1 MRPGATTRDRWIW
14 MTSAVLLAATI
25 ALELVVPLGYAVW
38 LAYFLAVGVTV
49 FQRSVR
55 APFIVAVLA
64 CVLLVIGFNIAPASS
79 NSAFSLVNR
88 SIGGC
93 AFLMIALIVSR
104 AIQARRDAMRT
115 LWLQEAENAVAMS
128 LRGDLGPEQIAEA
141 AATSLG
147 AQLEADVGAVY
158 RLEGGRLQ
166 LTGGLAL
173 PSGMPASLA
182 LQEGVAGQV
191 ARDECIRHLE
201 GSDDAVLE
209 LQTSLGRLPVRER
222 ILAPISSDGTVVGIV
237 ELGRARA
244 GAQRDLDRELLERC
258 AETIGMAL
266 RASLL
271 RAQLV
276 VLLEESQRQGEEL
289 QAQQEELRVA
299 NEELEEQSRSLL
311 QSQSHLEEQQAELE
325 QSNVQLEE
333 RTHELEAQKQALL
346 VAQSQLVRNSN
357 ELAATSRYKS
367 EFLANMSHELRTPLN
382 SSLILAKL
390 LADNKDGTLT
400 EEQVKYARAILSSN
414 NDLLALINDI
424 LDLSRIEAGHVELA
438 DEVVVTDSVLQR
450 LRETFE
456 PMARQKGLALQIE
469 ADALAPSQLVVDS
482 QRLQQILKNLLANAV
497 KFTEHGKVSLH
508 VRAAGQGRI
517 RFEVCDSGIGIARE
531 QLQVIFEAFRQ
542 ADGSTRRR
550 YGGTGLGLSI
560 SRDLAERMG
569 GSIQVDSEP
578 GRGSCFILELPLQG
592 APASNAADIAAA
604 PVASPVA
611 AAVPAMQVPARAPVA
626 PPTTV
631 PSVADDRGRRQHPGR
646 LILAVEDD
654 ATFAEALVALAH
666 ELDFDCVVAGTAE
679 EALALAGELRPN
691 GILLDIGLPD
701 VSGLSVLERLKR
713 NPDTRH
719 IPVHV
724 VSATDRSQ
732 VARELG
738 AIGFAIKP
746 TTRERLV
753 SAIEQ
758 LEQTSQRDVR
768 RLLIVEDD
776 SELRHNLEL
785 LLGRDQLQ
793 IVAVGTL
800 AGALEQLSTVTF
812 DCMVMDLSLPDGSG
826 YDLLEHMAGNDD
838 VGFPPVIVY
847 TGRALGREEEQRL
860 RRYSKSI
867 IIKGARSPERLL
879 DEVTLFLHSV
889 EASLP
894 TDQQRLLREARRRD
908 TVLDGRTVLLAE
920 DDVRNI
926 FALSSVLEP
935 LGVTLEIA
943 RNGQEAVDRLAERE
957 VDLVLMDIMMPE
969 KDGLAA
975 MREIRAQRHLQDLP
989 IIALTAKAMPD
1000 DRERCLQAGANDY
1013 IAKPIDVDKLVS
1025 LCRVWCSRQ

>member
-1 MRPGATTRDRWIW
+1 
-14 MTSAVLLAATI
+14 
-25 ALELVVPLGYAVW
+25 
-38 LAYFLAVGVTV
+38 
-49 FQRSVR
+49 
-55 APFIVAVLA
+55 
-64 CVLLVIGFNIAPASS
+64 
-79 NSAFSLVNR
+79 
-88 SIGGC
+88 
-93 AFLMIALIVSR
+93 
-104 AIQARRDAMRT
+104 
-115 LWLQEAENAVAMS
+115 
-128 LRGDLGPEQIAEA
+128 
-141 AATSLG
+141 
-147 AQLEADVGAVY
+147 
-158 RLEGGRLQ
+158 
-166 LTGGLAL
+166 
-173 PSGMPASLA
+173 
-182 LQEGVAGQV
+182 
-191 ARDECIRHLE
+191 
-201 GSDDAVLE
+201 
-209 LQTSLGRLPVRER
+209 
-222 ILAPISSDGTVVGIV
+222 
-237 ELGRARA
+237 
-244 GAQRDLDRELLERC
+244 
-258 AETIGMAL
+258 
-266 RASLL
+266 
-271 RAQLV
+271 
-276 VLLEESQRQGEEL
+276 
-289 QAQQEELRVA
+289 
-299 NEELEEQSRSLL
+299 
-311 QSQSHLEEQQAELE
+311 
-325 QSNVQLEE
+325 
-333 RTHELEAQKQALL
+333 
-346 VAQSQLVRNSN
+346 
-357 ELAATSRYKS
+357 
-367 EFLANMSHELRTPLN
+367 
-382 SSLILAKL
+382 
-390 LADNKDGTLT
+390 
-400 EEQVKYARAILSSN
+400 
-414 NDLLALINDI
+414 
-424 LDLSRIEAGHVELA
+424 
-438 DEVVVTDSVLQR
+438 VLQR

-456 PMARQKGLALQIE
+456 PMARQKGLVLQIE
-469 ADALAPSQLVVDS
+469 TDTLAPSQLVADN
-482 QRLQQILKNLLANAV
+482 QRLQQILKNLLANAL

-508 VRAAGQGRI
+508 VRAGGSGRV
-517 RFEVCDSGIGIARE
+517 RFEVCDTGIGIARE

-569 GSIQVDSEP
+569 GGIQVDSEP

-592 APASNAADIAAA
+592 APELESNEVPAAAIAAPAVVPAHVPA
-604 PVASPVA
+604 PAAEIPVNAPGAVA
-611 AAVPAMQVPARAPVA
+611 AAA
-626 PPTTV
+626 
-631 PSVADDRGRRQHPGR
+631 SVADDRGRRQRAGR

-654 ATFAEALVALAH
+654 ATFAEALVVLAH
-666 ELDFDCVVAGTAE
+666 ELDFDCVVASTAE
-679 EALALAGELRPN
+679 EALALASELRPN

-724 VSATDRSQ
+724 VSAMERGQ

-753 SAIEQ
+753 TAIEQ
-758 LEQTSQRDVR
+758 LEQTSQRDMR

-785 LLGRDQLQ
+785 LLGREQLQ